1 MSHLP
6 ADFHRRLETPVV
18 KCRSCGSSTAIECN
32 GRGCFALEGQDEDP
46 LGIVQNIS
54 RPAPLCACFPGAC
67 RGGEVIDGKLANGSL
82 CQSCL

>member
-6 ADFHRRLETPVV
+6 ADFHRRLEV
-18 KCRSCGSSTAIECN
+18 KPLSDFEVEDAFFQQTA
-32 GRGCFALEGQDEDP
+32 DP

-54 RPAPLCACFPGAC
+54 RPAPLCACFPGSC

>member
-6 ADFHRRLETPVV
+6 ADFHRRLETPEQPKV
-18 KCRSCGSSTAIECN
+18 
-32 GRGCFALEGQDEDP
+32 EDP

-54 RPAPLCACFPGAC
+54 RPAPLCACFPGSC